1 MAICSGVAVHEATA
15 SSENIH
21 VIGDVDEY
29 NAAEF
34 EDALQRVLALSRP
47 ITVDLTRCRYIG
59 SAGLRALLHAKR
71 LAPSGFTTLVNA
83 ESIAAR
89 MLELAKVEELLGV
102 RRISHAYTGSIQTED
117 VREHVRIIT
126 LDGEWDLSRGKEL
139 RRHIER
145 AVEHPRVV
153 IDLTGVTYIDSHCIG
168 MLVRMRTQR
177 VAKGYE
183 PSSLI
188 LKSGNVR
195 RVLGLVGV
203 HTLWTIYE
211 SRDEALVHW
220 KRPGNISA
228 ADAT

>member
-1 MAICSGVAVHEATA
+1 MAICAGVAVHETTA

-21 VIGDVDEY
+21 VIGDIDEH

-34 EDALQRVLALSRP
+34 EDALQRVLALLRP

-59 SAGLRALLHAKR
+59 SVGLRVLLRTKR
-71 LAPSGFTTLVNA
+71 LAPSSFTTLVNA
-83 ESIAAR
+83 ESVAAR
-89 MLELAKVEELLGV
+89 LRAIAKVEEFLDV
-102 RRISHAYTGSIQTED
+102 RRITRAYTGSIQTED
-117 VREHVRIIT
+117 ARERVRIIT
-126 LDGEWDLSRGKEL
+126 LDGEWDLSRGHEL
-139 RRHIER
+139 RRHIDR
-145 AVEHPRVV
+145 AVEHPRVI
-153 IDLTGVTYIDSHCIG
+153 IDLTGVSYIDSHCIG

-183 PSSLI
+183 PSRLV
-188 LKSGNVR
+188 LKTGNVR

-203 HTLWTIYE
+203 HTLWTMYE
-211 SRDEALVHW
+211 SRDEALADW